1 MDRGVW
7 RATVHRVVQ
16 SRTRLKRLSTRHA
29 KKLPHH
35 PEGPRSQ
42 QRPRFRSGHTP
53 CPPLEWEEEVEAR
66 AGVPGPLHVLSC
78 KPERKK
84 TRRNQGA
91 RIE

>member
-1 MDRGVW
+1 MQRSCHTTRRGH
-7 RATVHRVVQ
+7 VH
-16 SRTRLKRLSTRHA
+16 SRDQESDQVTL
-29 KKLPHH
+29 
-35 PEGPRSQ
+35 
-42 QRPRFRSGHTP
+42 P
-53 CPPLEWEEEVEAR
+53 CPPLEWEEEVEAT